1 MKKTVLI
8 LLTIIHL
15 TGNTEISQVFKFPNL
30 ISHYFEHCRINPRIS
45 FLQFLAMHYG
55 GHDGTH
61 ADDEKDNQL
70 PCHNVHHNT
79 LSVVCFKIHDAP
91 SLESATHYNTMEY
104 GSPLL
109 PSHPDEHIFSFF
121 QPPKCI

>member
-15 TGNTEISQVFKFPNL
+15 TGNTEISQVFKFPHL

-55 GHDGTH
+55 GSDGTH

-70 PCHNVHHNT
+70 PCHNLGHNS
-79 LSVVCFKIHDAP
+79 LSVVCYKMQDPP
-91 SLESATHYNTMEY
+91 SLNVVTSYNTKAY
-104 GSPLL
+104 GRQMLTCL
-109 PSHPDEHIFSFF
+109 PQELIFSFF
-121 QPPKCI
+121 QPPKMT